1 MTHVW
6 LAILGANYLLAL
18 ITVVLVLHRRK
29 EPTAMLAWIFAV
41 LTLPV
46 LGMLV
51 YWTLG
56 SGRLRRKVRRR
67 RRRAGHLLSQFKR
80 WTEERT
86 LPGGAGPSP
95 DPYEPGGGPPGAQ
108 GDAAAGDQA
117 LPPDLAG
124 IEQLGRRMAGM
135 PATGGNEVTILQE
148 ANATYAALE
157 ESLRAARRYIHMEY
171 YIWRPDETGTAFRD
185 LLVERARAGVQCRLL
200 LDAVGCWRL
209 TREFIR
215 PLLEAG
221 AQVVFFMPLYHFPLG
236 KRWSLHLRNHRKIAV
251 IDGHTALTGSQ
262 NIGDEYRGRLRRLS
276 PWYDTHMRLRG
287 PAAHFLQQTFAED
300 WYFATRE
307 RLDDDSYFPQPGPAG
322 RSIVQVLP
330 TGPDQSLSV
339 LAQIVIAAV
348 SAARTSIRITTPYF
362 VPDEALRMALV
373 YACCRGVQVRLVLP
387 TRSDSRLALWAAR
400 SFYAELSEAGVEI
413 HEYDGGVLHSK
424 LVTVDDRWAMLGSAN
439 MDVRSFKLNFEITA
453 LIYDQQVTTELAR
466 SIDAF
471 CSRARRMTPRAVHRR
486 GAYRQIG
493 EGAARL
499 FAPLL

>member
-1 MTHVW
+1 MPPVW
-6 LAILGANYLLAL
+6 LAILGVNYLLAL
-18 ITVVLVLHRRK
+18 IVVVLVLQRRK
-29 EPTAMLAWIFAV
+29 EPTAMLAWILAV
-41 LTLPV
+41 LAIPGV
-46 LGMLV
+46 GMLV
-51 YWTLG
+51 YWMLG

-67 RRRAGHLLSQFKR
+67 RRRAAHLVAQFRRWAEKEALAGHKPDGAV
-80 WTEERT
+80 
-86 LPGGAGPSP
+86 LPV
-95 DPYEPGGGPPGAQ
+95 DF
-108 GDAAAGDQA
+108 
-117 LPPDLAG
+117 AG
-124 IEQLGRRMAGM
+124 IEQLGRRLADM
-135 PATGGNEVTILQE
+135 PATSGNEVRVFE
-148 ANATYAALE
+148 ESNETYAALE
-157 ESLRAARRYIHMEY
+157 ESLRAARRYIHLEY
-171 YIWRPDETGTAFRD
+171 YIWEHDQTGTSFRD
-185 LLVERARAGVQCRLL
+185 LMIERARAGVQCRLL

-209 TREFIR
+209 GGSFLR
-215 PLLEAG
+215 PLMEAG
-221 AQVVFFMPLYHFPLG
+221 VRVAFFMPLYAFPLG

-251 IDGHTALTGSQ
+251 IDGHTAFTGSQ
-262 NIGDEYRGRLRRLS
+262 NIGDEYRGRLRALS

-287 PAAHFLQQTFAED
+287 PAACFLQETFAED

-307 RLDDDSYFPQPGPAG
+307 RLDGETYFPQPERPG

-330 TGPDQSLSV
+330 TGPDQGISV
-339 LAQIVIAAV
+339 LAQIVFAAV
-348 SAARTSIRITTPYF
+348 SAARSSIRIATPYF

-373 YACCRGVQVRLVLP
+373 YAGYRGVQVRLVLP

-453 LIYDQQVTTELAR
+453 LIYDQEVATQLAR
-466 SIDAF
+466 SIDGF